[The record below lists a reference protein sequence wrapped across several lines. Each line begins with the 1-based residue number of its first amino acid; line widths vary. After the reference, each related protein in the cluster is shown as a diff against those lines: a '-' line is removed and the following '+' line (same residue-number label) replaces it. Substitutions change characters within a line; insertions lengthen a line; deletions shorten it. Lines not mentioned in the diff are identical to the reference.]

1 MSQNAYENVLLTVEE
16 MGRSDQLAVEAGVP
30 SLELMERAGRGVA
43 EAVRRNYRRK
53 PVLVLCGPGNNGG
66 DGLVAARYL
75 KSWGWPVSLMLL
87 GEHSKLKGDA
97 LANADRWEGEV
108 LAPDPS
114 AIDGDVIVID
124 ALFGAGLTR
133 PLDGD
138 AAALVEAVEQRR
150 PDCVAVDVPSGLD
163 GDTGMPLGI
172 APSADHT
179 VTFFRRKPAHLL
191 LPGRGLCGSVT
202 VIDIGTPTGVLDEIA
217 PRTFANDPV
226 LWARSL
232 PRAMAGDHKYSR
244 GHLAIIGGGEMTG
257 AARLAARGARRA
269 GAGLVSLLCP
279 PEARSIYL
287 QGDPGN
293 LVFSFEDAPALA
305 DLLGRRRRNA
315 VLVGPGNG
323 VTDRTRANTIAALRS
338 GHPCIL
344 DADALTVFEDDPG
357 HLFSWIK
364 GPVVLTPHSGE
375 FDRLFGMDGDR
386 LNKARA
392 AAATSG
398 AVVLLKGP
406 DTVIAHPDGRAAIN
420 ENAPPELATAGS
432 GDVLAGIIGG
442 LAAADMECFDAACAG
457 AWIHGAA
464 AARVGP
470 GLIAE
475 DLSDQLPRILSELSD

>member
-1 MSQNAYENVLLTVEE
+1 MSQNAYENVLLTVAE

-30 SLELMERAGRGVA
+30 SLDLMERAGRGVA
-43 EAVRRNYRRK
+43 EVVRRNYRRK
-53 PVLVLCGPGNNGG
+53 PVFVLCGPGNNGG
-66 DGLVAARYL
+66 DGFVAARYL

-108 LAPDPS
+108 SAPDPS

-133 PLDGD
+133 PLDG
-138 AAALVEAVEQRR
+138 AALALVEVIEQRR

-163 GDTGMPLGI
+163 GNTGMPLGI
-172 APSADHT
+172 APRADHT

-191 LPGRGLCGSVT
+191 LPGRSLCGSVT
-202 VIDIGTPTGVLDEIA
+202 VIDIGTPTEVLDQIA
-217 PRTFANDPV
+217 PLTFANHPL

-232 PRAMAGDHKYSR
+232 PRAMVDDHKYSR
-244 GHLAIIGGGEMTG
+244 GHLAIVGGEEMTG

-269 GAGLVSLLCP
+269 GAGIVSLLCP
-279 PEARSIYL
+279 PEARSVYL

-293 LVFSFEDAPALA
+293 LVFSFEDAPALS

-315 VLVGPGNG
+315 VLAGPGNG
-323 VTDRTRANTIAALRS
+323 VTGQTRANTIAALRS
-338 GHPCIL
+338 GHPCVL
-344 DADALTVFEDDPG
+344 DADALTVFKDDPQ

-392 AAATSG
+392 AAVKSG
-398 AVVLLKGP
+398 AVVVLKGP
-406 DTVIAHPDGRAAIN
+406 DTVIAHPDGPAAIN

-442 LAAADMECFDAACAG
+442 LAAAGMECFDAACAG
-457 AWIHGAA
+457 AWVHGAA

-475 DLSDQLPRILSELSD
+475 DLADHLPLILSELSD

>member
-1 MSQNAYENVLLTVEE
+1 MSQNAYENVLLTVAE
-16 MGRSDQLAVEAGVP
+16 MGRSDQLAAEAGVP
-30 SLELMERAGRGVA
+30 SLDLMERAGRGIA
-43 EAVRRNYRRK
+43 EVVRRNYRRK
-53 PVLVLCGPGNNGG
+53 PVFVLCGPGNNGG
-66 DGLVAARYL
+66 DGFVAARYL

-87 GEHSKLKGDA
+87 GEHSNLKGDA

-108 LAPDPS
+108 SAPDPS

-133 PLDGD
+133 PLDGA
-138 AAALVEAVEQRR
+138 AAALVEAIEQRR

-163 GDTGMPLGI
+163 GNTGMPLGI
-172 APSADHT
+172 APRADHT

-202 VIDIGTPTGVLDEIA
+202 VIDIGTPTEVLDQIA
-217 PRTFANDPV
+217 PLTFANDPV

-232 PRAMAGDHKYSR
+232 PRARADDHKYSR
-244 GHLAIIGGGEMTG
+244 GHLAVVGGGEMTG

-269 GAGLVSLLCP
+269 GAGIVSLLCP

-293 LVFSFEDAPALA
+293 LVFSFEDAPALS

-315 VLVGPGNG
+315 VLAGPGNG
-323 VTDRTRANTIAALRS
+323 VTDQTRANTIAALRS
-338 GHPCIL
+338 GHPCVL
-344 DADALTVFEDDPG
+344 DADALTVFKDDPQ

-392 AAATSG
+392 AAVKSG

-432 GDVLAGIIGG
+432 GDVLAGIVGG
-442 LAAADMECFDAACAG
+442 LAAAGMECFDAACAG

-475 DLSDQLPRILSELSD
+475 DLADHLPHILSELSD